1 MPMTKTFSIC
11 DRVCLS
17 TAPPYLK
24 TADTMPMLRPPDL
37 VQVGEIG
44 MVMEQRIGGYWA
56 VRFERGT
63 FLVDSQY
70 LVAAD
75 EPPTLPDRPESP
87 LNPSPTVED

>member
-1 MPMTKTFSIC
+1 MTKTFSIC

-17 TAPPYLK
+17 AAPPYLK

-70 LVAAD
+70 LVAASD
-75 EPPTLPDRPESP
+75 PPAPTDGAESP
-87 LNPSPTVED
+87 VTPNPTVED